1 MSVSWIGIGANLGDA
16 RSAFDAA
23 WNTLGRHPQVQTLH
37 RSGLYLTSPIGTQ
50 AGGRF
55 TNAVFS
61 LSTSLSPLELLDQ
74 LQSVENQLGRTH
86 DLRWGPRPIDL
97 DLLFYDQRI
106 LKTPRLTL
114 PHPAAWYRRFV
125 LDPLVEVAPT
135 LLHPALNESMALLHA
150 RVTQRPLTVACFD
163 LDVVQRLHSR
173 QPGIGMVAAACDS
186 IEAGI
191 VIRLGDNE
199 ADEPAWKGIPVAD
212 LTASP
217 GDPVQRVT
225 DFLRSISDQPQRTS
239 DW

>member
-16 RSAFDAA
+16 WSAFNAA
-23 WNTLGRHPQVQTLH
+23 WNMLGDHPQVQTLH
-37 RSGLYLTSPIGTQ
+37 RSGLYRTSPIGVQ

-61 LSTSLSPLELLDQ
+61 VTTSLSPLELLDQ
-74 LQSVENQLGRTH
+74 LQFVENQLGRTH

-106 LKTPRLTL
+106 LTTPRLTL

-125 LDPLVEVAPT
+125 LDPLVEVVPT
-135 LLHPALNESMALLHA
+135 LVHPALNESVAELRA
-150 RVTQRPLTVACFD
+150 RVIQRPLTVACFD
-163 LDVVQRLHSR
+163 ADVVQRLHGQ
-173 QPGIGMVAAACDS
+173 QPGIRLVDAACQSMD
-186 IEAGI
+186 AGI
-191 VIRLGDNE
+191 VIRLGDHE
-199 ADEPAWKGIPVAD
+199 AGGPAWNGIPVAD

-217 GDPVQRVT
+217 GEPIQRVT
-225 DFLRSISDQPQRTS
+225 DFLSSISDQPQRTS